1 MDQAFV
7 DTLRPH
13 LRYLTAE
20 QELRPED
27 RLRDL
32 GLNSMQA
39 IDLVFDLED
48 NCGVT
53 LPDDQLTDAN
63 FETAGSLWAAV
74 ESARSGSLQD
84 AR

>member
-1 MDQAFV
+1 MDQAFT

-13 LRYLTAE
+13 LRYLAAD
-20 QELRPED
+20 QELRSDD

-63 FETAGSLWAAV
+63 FETAGTLWAAV
-74 ESARSGSLQD
+74 ESARSAALAD

>member
-7 DTLRPH
+7 ETLRPH
-13 LRYLTAE
+13 LRYLAPE
-20 QELRPED
+20 QELRSED

-63 FETAGSLWAAV
+63 FETAGSLWTAV
-74 ESARSGSLQD
+74 ESARSGSFTD

>member
-1 MDQAFV
+1 MDQIFV

-13 LRYLTAE
+13 LRYLDPG

-48 NCGVT
+48 NVGVL

-63 FETAGSLWAAV
+63 FETAGTLWAAV
-74 ESARSGSLQD
+74 QSARSGDL
-84 AR
+84 ANR

>member
-1 MDQAFV
+1 MDQAFA

-13 LRYLTAE
+13 LRYLATD
-20 QELRPED
+20 QELCPDD

-63 FETAGSLWAAV
+63 FETAGTLWQAV
-74 ESARSGSLQD
+74 ERARTATVNAS
-84 AR
+84 

>member
-1 MDQAFV
+1 MDQAFI

-13 LRYLTAE
+13 LRHLR
-20 QELRPED
+20 QDQDLRPED

-48 NCGVT
+48 NCGVS

-63 FETAGSLWAAV
+63 FETAGALWQAV
-74 ESARSGSLQD
+74 ERARSTMAD

>member
-1 MDQAFV
+1 
-7 DTLRPH
+7 
-13 LRYLTAE
+13 
-20 QELRPED
+20 
-27 RLRDL
+27 
-32 GLNSMQA
+32 MQA

-63 FETAGSLWAAV
+63 FETAGSLWEAV
-74 ESARSGSLQD
+74 QHARSAVVD

>member
-1 MDQAFV
+1 MDQAFI

-13 LRYLTAE
+13 LRYLTAD
-20 QELRPED
+20 QELRAED

-48 NCGVT
+48 NCGVL

-63 FETAGSLWAAV
+63 FETAGTLWEAV
-74 ESARSGSLQD
+74 LSVRSSDL
-84 AR
+84 ATR

>member
-1 MDQAFV
+1 MDQAFI

-13 LRYLTAE
+13 LRYLQPDQSLQPA
-20 QELRPED
+20 D

-39 IDLVFDLED
+39 IDLVFDIED
-48 NCGVT
+48 NLGVQ

-63 FETAGSLWAAV
+63 FETAATLWAAV
-74 ESARSGSLQD
+74 QAAGADELVNR
-84 AR
+84 

>member
-13 LRYLTAE
+13 LRYLAAE
-20 QELRPED
+20 QELRAED

-63 FETAGSLWAAV
+63 FETAGSLWKAV
-74 ESARSGSLQD
+74 ETARSGSLTD

>member
-1 MDQAFV
+1 MDQPFV

-13 LRYLTAE
+13 LRYLAPG

-63 FETAGSLWAAV
+63 FETAGALWSAV
-74 ESARSGSLQD
+74 EDARSADSTD

>member
-1 MDQAFV
+1 MNQAFV

-13 LRYLTAE
+13 LRYLTPD
-20 QELRPED
+20 QELQPED

-48 NCGVT
+48 NCGVA
-53 LPDDQLTDAN
+53 LPDDQLSDSN
-63 FETAGSLWAAV
+63 FETAGALWAAM
-74 ESARSGSLQD
+74 ETARSAAETD
-84 AR
+84 TR

>member
-1 MDQAFV
+1 MDQAFI

-13 LRYLTAE
+13 LRHLP
-20 QELRPED
+20 QDQDLHPEN

-53 LPDDQLTDAN
+53 LPDDQLTDAT
-63 FETAGSLWAAV
+63 FETAGSLWQAV
-74 ESARSGSLQD
+74 ERARSAMVD
-84 AR
+84 AS

>member
-1 MDQAFV
+1 MDQAFA

-13 LRYLTAE
+13 LRYLAPD

-53 LPDDQLTDAN
+53 LPDDQLTDGN
-63 FETAGSLWAAV
+63 FETAGTLWAAV
-74 ESARSGSLQD
+74 ESARAPLAD